1 MVRFDTSDVM
11 VSVEDVRSDD
21 VKLIAC
27 DPGEWTATTIEFIP
41 LEDADDDD

>member
-1 MVRFDTSDVM
+1 MRFETSDVM
-11 VSVEDVRSDD
+11 VSVDDVRSDD

-27 DPGEWTATTIEFIP
+27 DPGEWTATTIPEFIP